1 LCPSLRAEKTTDPL
15 TSIGMDDG
23 KGDRDFVFLPQATVQ
38 QAPSKH
44 LSGLRKNSLSGI
56 NCNPQKKI
64 DHLTS

>member
-1 LCPSLRAEKTTDPL
+1 
-15 TSIGMDDG
+15 MDDG

-56 NCNPQKKI
+56 NCNPQKKRSFNKLKYI
-64 DHLTS
+64 